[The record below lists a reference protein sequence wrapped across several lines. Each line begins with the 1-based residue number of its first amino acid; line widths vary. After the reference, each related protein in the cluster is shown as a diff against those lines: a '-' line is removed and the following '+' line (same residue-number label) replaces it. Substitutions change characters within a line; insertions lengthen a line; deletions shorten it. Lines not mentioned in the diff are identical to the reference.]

1 VAYPRTTEK
10 HIPTDTVWLLS
21 IKVGEKEIVMSVN
34 KMISTRDQDHQPLK
48 NVFTGLRSP
57 GVLAKWPMTGLIIF
71 IFGSLMFGA
80 LTVNLFANGPLLAW
94 DKAIADTLPAIG
106 LKSPPIIKDLMI
118 AGFYIGKEGVA
129 ALSLLLGLYFL
140 YKRYWQELA
149 MVVIGWAGSALI
161 FNLLSHFIAR
171 PRPPTQIWIIVNI
184 PGFPSGHA
192 VAVVTFYGLMTYLLA
207 PKMPST
213 FWKVAVVAVALLI
226 IGFVGF
232 SRVFTGGHYLTD
244 ILAGYAVGIAW
255 FGVAYTLIELY
266 FQNRRS
272 RNVKKE

>member
-1 VAYPRTTEK
+1 
-10 HIPTDTVWLLS
+10 
-21 IKVGEKEIVMSVN
+21 
-34 KMISTRDQDHQPLK
+34 
-48 NVFTGLRSP
+48 
-57 GVLAKWPMTGLIIF
+57 
-71 IFGSLMFGA
+71 
-80 LTVNLFANGPLLAW
+80 
-94 DKAIADTLPAIG
+94 
-106 LKSPPIIKDLMI
+106 
-118 AGFYIGKEGVA
+118 
-129 ALSLLLGLYFL
+129 
-140 YKRYWQELA
+140 
-149 MVVIGWAGSALI
+149 
-161 FNLLSHFIAR
+161 
-171 PRPPTQIWIIVNI
+171 VNI